1 MRFAKRSALLTVALI
16 LGVLVVPADV
26 LPAGATTLELS
37 ALVPI
42 DGGSVSS
49 SPDEPPPYGP
59 HHVPYGGDY
68 SFDVQSYGAKKPVY
82 ARFRNTNG
90 SLSLSVAS
98 VGRACGSRVFAH
110 GGNKVVLNVLI
121 NGSKVGTVTYA
132 HLTNIPYSSGNV
144 PVGARIGDLATAA
157 HGVYSTGPNGCWT
170 GPHVHVEPRNDVRYG
185 CYVGGLFGARVGA
198 STPLGSIG
206 GERATGIRQRCPS
219 NWETSGPTISEG
231 SFVRYGGHIYRI
243 AGGAPLYIS
252 VASWADVGG
261 EQPATPLSTAQFNS
275 LRRYPAD
282 GTFVSGNG
290 KVFRFAGG
298 APYYVASWADVGG
311 QRPATAVSLYTL
323 DRPDRASPLNHVRR
337 YPADGTFVSGNGKVF
352 RFAGGAPIYVASW
365 ADVGGQRPATA
376 VSLYTLD
383 RPDRASP
390 LNHVRRYP
398 ADGTFVSGMGR
409 CSGLRGVHR
418 STSRA
423 GPMWRTK
430 ACDRCEP
437 LHA

>member
-1 MRFAKRSALLTVALI
+1 MRFAKRSVFLTVALI

-26 LPAGATTLELS
+26 LPAGATTLQS
-37 ALVPI
+37 SVLVPI

-98 VGRACGSRVFAH
+98 VGRACGSGVFAH

-157 HGVYSTGPNGCWT
+157 DGVYSTGPNGCWT

-206 GERATGIRQRCPS
+206 GER
-219 NWETSGPTISEG
+219 
-231 SFVRYGGHIYRI
+231 
-243 AGGAPLYIS
+243 
-252 VASWADVGG
+252 
-261 EQPATPLSTAQFNS
+261 QPASDSAAHQTGRQAVPRNLRGRRRSLIS
-275 LRRYPAD
+275 LR
-282 GTFVSGNG
+282 
-290 KVFRFAGG
+290 
-298 APYYVASWADVGG
+298 
-311 QRPATAVSLYTL
+311 
-323 DRPDRASPLNHVRR
+323 
-337 YPADGTFVSGNGKVF
+337 
-352 RFAGGAPIYVASW
+352 I
-365 ADVGGQRPATA
+365 
-376 VSLYTLD
+376 
-383 RPDRASP
+383 
-390 LNHVRRYP
+390 
-398 ADGTFVSGMGR
+398 
-409 CSGLRGVHR
+409 
-418 STSRA
+418 
-423 GPMWRTK
+423 
-430 ACDRCEP
+430 
-437 LHA
+437 